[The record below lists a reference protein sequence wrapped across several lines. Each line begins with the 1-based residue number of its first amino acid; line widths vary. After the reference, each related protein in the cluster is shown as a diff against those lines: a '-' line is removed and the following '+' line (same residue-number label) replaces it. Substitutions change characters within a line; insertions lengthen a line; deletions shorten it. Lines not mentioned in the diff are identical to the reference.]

1 MDCKKI
7 FGEELD
13 ELIEKVYLY
22 SYKRL
27 RNKPDAED
35 LAQDILTEALTELR
49 KGREIHS
56 FYSWF
61 WTLAHNR
68 FCAFLSKKNKTPH
81 TISIEEVCDTANI
94 SVDDAL
100 LMQEEIS
107 ELHYAIS
114 RLSAQHREM
123 VEMFYVREMKISEI
137 ACALNIPEG
146 TVKRRLFDMKNN
158 LKSKIK

>member
-7 FGEELD
+7 IDD

-22 SYKRL
+22 SYKKL

-35 LAQDILTEALTELR
+35 LAQDILTEALTELH

-68 FCAFLSKKNKTPH
+68 YCAFLSKKNKTPR
-81 TISIEEVCDTANI
+81 IVSIEEVSDAGNI

-100 LMQEEIS
+100 IIQEEIS
-107 ELHYAIS
+107 ELHVAIS
-114 RLSAQHREM
+114 RLSAQHRQM
-123 VEMFYVREMKISEI
+123 AEMFYVKEMKISEI
-137 ACALNIPEG
+137 SRDLNIPEG
-146 TVKRRLFDMKNN
+146 TVKRRLFDMRNN
-158 LKSKIK
+158 LKTQIK